1 MPQRAVGDTYIHA
14 SGTRLDK
21 SFAELDDAAC
31 RTILQDPRKAGNR
44 VKCETC
50 TGSTHAATLINGD
63 IHELILSGNNLSS
76 FGASGLTEFIVNCPT
91 LVVLEVQGNDIGVRC
106 H

>member
-1 MPQRAVGDTYIHA
+1 MRDRAVRDTYIHA
-14 SGTRLDK
+14 SGARLDK

-31 RTILQDPRKAGNR
+31 RIILQDPRKAGDL

-50 TGSTHAATLINGD
+50 TGATHAASSINGD

-76 FGASGLTEFIVNCPT
+76 FGASGLTEFIVNCPS

>member
-1 MPQRAVGDTYIHA
+1 MLDRAVGDTYIHA
-14 SGTRLDK
+14 SGVRLDK
-21 SFAELDDAAC
+21 GFAELDDETC
-31 RTILQDPRKAGNR
+31 RIILKDPRRAGDL

-50 TGSTHAATLINGD
+50 TSSTHSASSINDD

-76 FGASGLTEFIVNCPT
+76 FGASGLTEFIVNCPS